1 MTNAT
6 PSAKRAAAPRMTVS
20 RAAFYSHLWLGV
32 IFSAALIVISVT
44 GVLLN
49 HKRGLGLMPD
59 VPHEPTAP
67 FASALSL
74 DSLATIALVAV
85 TPAGRER
92 GTTAD
97 IDRMDVRPRDGF
109 VKVRMRDASSTEVTV
124 DVSNGRV
131 LHIGPRGDAFLEKL
145 HSGEIF
151 GSIWVI
157 LSDGAAIVIAITIVT
172 GYWLW
177 LAPKR
182 RRGRQDNAEMPS

>member
-1 MTNAT
+1 M
-6 PSAKRAAAPRMTVS
+6 S
-20 RAAFYSHLWLGV
+20 RVAFYSHLWLGV
-32 IFSAALIVISVT
+32 IFTAALIVISVT

-59 VPHEPTAP
+59 VPHQPTAP
-67 FASALSL
+67 FANALSL
-74 DSLATIALVAV
+74 DSLAAIALAAVA
-85 TPAGRER
+85 PAGQER
-92 GTTAD
+92 GTTRD

-124 DVSNGRV
+124 DVSDGRV
-131 LHIGPRGDAFLEKL
+131 LHVGPRGDAFLEKL

-151 GSIWVI
+151 GRAWVV
-157 LSDGAAIVIAITIVT
+157 LSDGAAIAIGVTIVT

-182 RRGRQDNAEMPS
+182 RRGRPDAVEALS